1 MRLSPLLV
9 MTSLLC
15 ASAALVLA
23 VEPAIAAKT
32 IIKRG
37 FIPGGVP
44 DLPCTI
50 QVDFTSM
57 ASGPDYDTFG
67 AMQLYI
73 IDTRDVD
80 AADAWGWGKEGE
92 FTLCLTVHDPKEA
105 PTILQELSKLVPA
118 KPNGNGGP
126 TLVKRGA
133 AWKG

>member
-1 MRLSPLLV
+1 MRLPKIF
-9 MTSLLC
+9 LC
-15 ASAALVLA
+15 AAAGLALVA
-23 VEPAIAAKT
+23 PAMAAKT

-50 QVDFTSM
+50 QVDFTSV
-57 ASGPDYDTFG
+57 AAGPDYDAFG
-67 AMQLYI
+67 TLQRYI

-92 FTLCLTVHDPKEA
+92 FTLCLTVHDLKEA
-105 PTILQELSKLVPA
+105 PKIFDDLSKLVPA

-126 TLVKRGA
+126 TVVKRGA
-133 AWKG
+133 AWKS